1 MKILINEILKIYG
14 DNNINIS
21 KLNEHGFNE
30 IHFWK
35 FIKQHKDENK
45 KGIYVFI
52 DGDKEYPKNIIYV
65 VKAGESKKNEKGNN
79 LGSRMKGYFF
89 PKKKDNLLDDQDRI
103 IFRKFNSSKIN
114 PNKVNPSSKNF
125 NIITVSTNN
134 IDLVSPE
141 LLESYLLN
149 KILKENKYYPLANNE
164 I

>member
-1 MKILINEILKIYG
+1 MKILINEILKIFG

-30 IHFWK
+30 IYFWK
-35 FIKQHKDENK
+35 FIKQHKDKNK

-65 VKAGESKKNEKGNN
+65 GKAGESKKNEKGNN
-79 LGSRMKGYFF
+79 LGSRMKSYFF
-89 PKKKDNLLDDQDRI
+89 PKKKDNLLDDHDRI
-103 IFRKFNSSKIN
+103 IFRKFNSLKII

>member
-1 MKILINEILKIYG
+1 MKILINEILKTFD

-21 KLNEHGFNE
+21 KLNKHGFNE

-52 DGDKEYPKNIIYV
+52 DGDKEFPKNIIYV
-65 VKAGESKKNEKGNN
+65 GKAGESKKNEKGNN
-79 LGSRMKGYFF
+79 LGSRMKSYFF
-89 PKKKDNLLDDQDRI
+89 PKKKNKLLDDQDQI

-114 PNKVNPSSKNF
+114 PNKVNPLSKNF

-149 KILKENKYYPLANNE
+149 KLYKENKYYPLANNE